1 MREEFVWLDTYCRA
15 PNDDPLRQF
24 TYQLDSAEPVRIGV
38 ELCRIGRPRQDWVY
52 RSKENIHCKFR
63 DAEYDGDPTQNAA
76 ILRAAI
82 QSKSPPKHLTFG
94 ADGLGTGWHKKSR
107 EEPISVEVEFSS

>member
-1 MREEFVWLDTYCRA
+1 MMTPLD
-15 PNDDPLRQF
+15 NLRINL
-24 TYQLDSAEPVRIGV
+24 TALSPSASESV